1 MMSQSADNLVLRIG
15 RRIAALRKEKGLTQ
29 AQLAERLA
37 IAQKN
42 VHRLESGTQN
52 LTLRTIAKIADAI
65 GVQIDDVLA
74 PRGSPDFLQASQTA
88 LATTSRLA
96 PRPVPVFDIVAA
108 AGFAR
113 DGQLAAVQGWALVD
127 QPVDERHFVV
137 RVEGDSMMPQV
148 APGSWCLFRRCR
160 ELPSRGAIVLVEKN
174 QEEGGGG
181 YLLKRLERIER
192 SGDGAVM
199 VMLSSSNPDHPPLAL
214 PARSESDVR
223 IVAELV
229 CIVAPG

>member
-1 MMSQSADNLVLRIG
+1 MMSLSADNLVLRIG

-37 IAQKN
+37 IVQKN

-52 LTLRTIAKIADAI
+52 LTLRTIAKIAHAI
-65 GVQIDDVLA
+65 GVEIDDVLA
-74 PRGSPDFLQASQTA
+74 PRGSPDFLQATQTA

-148 APGSWCLFRRCR
+148 APGS
-160 ELPSRGAIVLVEKN
+160 
-174 QEEGGGG
+174 
-181 YLLKRLERIER
+181 
-192 SGDGAVM
+192 
-199 VMLSSSNPDHPPLAL
+199 
-214 PARSESDVR
+214 
-223 IVAELV
+223 
-229 CIVAPG
+229 